1 MHDTPVKSN
10 TNQYLLFCWRTQG
23 HPYFQQPLS
32 HLQTRLAEQGC
43 HDLVPLAGDQSCL
56 SRACGC
62 QIPLLEGMDS
72 NSIISGPSAHQ
83 RGLGTPAG
91 PCPLKILPRHFPRG
105 LAFGVGAP
113 RGRPGVWHP
122 GSTSSRKSKH
132 PSPLQP
138 GFVTIT
144 WLPSATISHLKKGN
158 IMVPIPQK
166 AVQINPVYTHEGF
179 VTVPAHSKLSALS
192 YCSQHLE
199 YGRCLLHAAQS
210 SV

>member
-1 MHDTPVKSN
+1 MKWQGSPVHDTPVKSN

-43 HDLVPLAGDQSCL
+43 RDLVPLAGDQSCL
-56 SRACGC
+56 SRASGC

-105 LAFGVGAP
+105 LAFGVGTP
-113 RGRPGVWHP
+113 RGRPGRLAPRQHIQQEKQASL
-122 GSTSSRKSKH
+122 STPARLCH
-132 PSPLQP
+132 N
-138 GFVTIT
+138 
-144 WLPSATISHLKKGN
+144 HL
-158 IMVPIPQK
+158 
-166 AVQINPVYTHEGF
+166 A
-179 VTVPAHSKLSALS
+179 
-192 YCSQHLE
+192 SQCHNFLI
-199 YGRCLLHAAQS
+199 
-210 SV
+210 